1 MNLVC
6 LEYISAQKGID
17 PGVVI
22 LSEFAGAISSFTHI
36 SINPFNISAT
46 SKKIFEAVTMDQVDR
61 LERYEVM
68 YNYLK
73 NYTASNWAE
82 SFMSALSMH
91 QVEKKVEVK
100 KIASVDDVKKITKQ
114 YKGRPTVLFSIT
126 MGRWHQLFQIQSL
139 PTLIKIYE
147 IVKKLTLY
155 R

>member
-1 MNLVC
+1 
-6 LEYISAQKGID
+6 
-17 PGVVI
+17 
-22 LSEFAGAISSFTHI
+22 
-36 SINPFNISAT
+36 
-46 SKKIFEAVTMDQVDR
+46 MDQVDR

-114 YKGRPTVLFSIT
+114 YKGRPTVLFLDYD
-126 MGRWHQLFQIQSL
+126 G
-139 PTLIKIYE
+139 TLAPIVSNPESAHIDKKVYE
-147 IVKKLTLY
+147 IVKKLTTLPMTQVVIVSG
-155 R
+155 RGEAFERSSLKASIVFMHMSMEHFFMILKQRS